1 LSDLLKDLAA
11 YSARWGADLELVQGA
26 GGNTSVKL
34 DGQLHVKAS
43 GQRLKDAR
51 RQPIFVTVPLS
62 GEAAPSTDGLRPSIE
77 TSLHLLTPY
86 RVTAHLHMV
95 DVIAQAVRRDARDAL
110 DEALAGLAWTWVP
123 YAKPGVALAE
133 AISRAIS
140 GAAGARLAEI
150 VVLGNHGV
158 IVGGAGFEEVDA
170 RISDLR
176 ARLAVA
182 PRTGPLSQAL
192 LDELAARHGLEPARL
207 PQAHLAAADPQSLGF
222 ATAGSLYPDH
232 PVFLGRGAAALDPA
246 AADLPQTESSLYLA
260 PGAGALLRPG
270 LSEAA
275 HEMAACLGLVASR
288 IAGGAEVRPL
298 TRAQEDELIDW
309 EAERYRRGLAEG

>member
-1 LSDLLKDLAA
+1 LSDLLDDLAA
-11 YSARWGADLELVQGA
+11 YSARWGDDLELVQGA

-43 GQRLKDAR
+43 GQRLKDAE

-62 GEAAPSTDGLRPSIE
+62 GHAPPPSPGGLRPSIE

-95 DVIAQAVRRDARDAL
+95 DVIALAVRRDARAAL
-110 DEALAGLAWTWVP
+110 EQALGGLGWTWVP
-123 YAKPGVALAE
+123 YAKPGEALA
-133 AISRAIS
+133 RAIS
-140 GAAGARLAEI
+140 DASGGRPAEI

-158 IVGGAGFEEVDA
+158 IVGGDSFAEVDSL
-170 RISDLR
+170 ISDLR
-176 ARLAVA
+176 VRLAVA
-182 PRTGPLSQAL
+182 PRTGPLSATL
-192 LDELAARHGLEPARL
+192 LSELAERHGLEPACL
-207 PQAHLAAADPQSLGF
+207 PEAHLAAADPRSLGF
-222 ATAGSLYPDH
+222 ATSGSLYPDH

-246 AADLPQTESSLYLA
+246 ASDLPTSDTALYLA

-270 LSEAA
+270 LPDAA

-288 IAGGAEVRPL
+288 IAPGAPVQPL